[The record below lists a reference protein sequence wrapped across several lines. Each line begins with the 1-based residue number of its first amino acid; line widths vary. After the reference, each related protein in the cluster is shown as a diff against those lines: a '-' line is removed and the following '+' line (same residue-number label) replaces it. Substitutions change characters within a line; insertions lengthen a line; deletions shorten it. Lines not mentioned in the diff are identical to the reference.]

1 MLRALRR
8 VSDRRRHA
16 DGEYGWLFHPYTG
29 DELVAIDCETT
40 GVDTRIAEPVAI
52 AAVKVRGDRVL
63 TSESLDLRLQRPETL
78 SGDSIRI
85 HGLRGVDLDDGEQ
98 PERALMRLLDFIG
111 NRPLLGWHLDFIL
124 AVLDRQLR
132 PRFGFDL
139 PNSGIDVSHLYLRQL
154 RRSHVEADASG
165 VRFETVAKSLGVP
178 VMGRHTALGDA
189 VTTALMYLRL
199 ERGSPVQRREA

>member
-16 DGEYGWLFHPYTG
+16 NGEYGWLFNPYTG

-40 GVDTRIAEPVAI
+40 GVDPRTAEPVSI

-63 TSESLDLRLQRPETL
+63 TSESLDLRLQRPSTL
-78 SGDSIRI
+78 SGESIRV
-85 HGLRGVDLDDGEQ
+85 HGLRGIDLDDGACLDQ
-98 PERALMRLLDFIG
+98 ALAELLDFIG
-111 NRPLLGWHLDFIL
+111 NRPLLGWRLDFDLAIL
-124 AVLDRQLR
+124 NRQLR

-139 PNSGIDVSHLYLRQL
+139 PNSGIDVAQLYHRQL
-154 RRSHVEADASG
+154 RRSHLETAAAP
-165 VRFETVAKSLGVP
+165 RFETAAEALGVP
-178 VMGRHTALGDA
+178 VMGRNTALGDA

-199 ERGSPVQRREA
+199 ERGALPARREA